1 MVRLLVLVYGL
12 LALSAHAQTMT
23 SELIRVDEE
32 KRLEACLKKQET
44 DPENAYEDA
53 LAWQYEGATA
63 NARYCVATSLIA
75 LNKYEEGAARLEEL
89 AVSQTLPISLEDRAI
104 YMAQAGNAWLTAGL
118 PEQAIVSLSEAMR
131 FRQFDASLFQ
141 DRARAY
147 MAQQKWEEGEADLDE
162 AIKIQPGDVQSY
174 ILRGRAR
181 LIQDDVDGAWSDVEQ
196 GMAIDMTNV
205 DLLVLRGDVREAKR
219 LTVKE

>member
-12 LALSAHAQTMT
+12 LALSAHAQTTT
-23 SELIRVDEE
+23 SELIRADEE

-53 LAWQYEGATA
+53 LAWQYEGATT

-131 FRQFDASLFQ
+131 FRKFDASLFQ

-147 MAQQKWEEGEADLDE
+147 MAQQKWEDGEADLDE

-219 LTVKE
+219 LTIKE